1 MKKSIS
7 TLLFYFISVS
17 LFSQKVYTP
26 DWESLD
32 KRPVPSW
39 FEDAKFGIFIHWGL
53 YSVPGW
59 SPKGTYSEWYKYW
72 LENKKLMG
80 NGDFTGTEIY
90 DFSYSHVW
98 QGFHLCRFCSHVQ
111 GDEL

>member
-80 NGDFTGTEIY
+80 NSMIFIQPCMAGI
-90 DFSYSHVW
+90 S
-98 QGFHLCRFCSHVQ
+98 LMPILLPCSRR
-111 GDEL
+111 

>member
-53 YSVPGW
+53 YSVPVRKSMIFIQPCMAGI
-59 SPKGTYSEWYKYW
+59 S
-72 LENKKLMG
+72 LMP
-80 NGDFTGTEIY
+80 I
-90 DFSYSHVW
+90 
-98 QGFHLCRFCSHVQ
+98 LLPCSRR
-111 GDEL
+111 

>member
-80 NGDFTGTEIY
+80 NGDFTVRKSMIFIQPCMAGI
-90 DFSYSHVW
+90 S
-98 QGFHLCRFCSHVQ
+98 LMPILLPCSRR
-111 GDEL
+111 

>member
-53 YSVPGW
+53 YSVDGRLKELIPNGISIGW
-59 SPKGTYSEWYKYW
+59 KTR
-72 LENKKLMG
+72 N
-80 NGDFTGTEIY
+80 
-90 DFSYSHVW
+90 
-98 QGFHLCRFCSHVQ
+98 
-111 GDEL
+111 

>member
-39 FEDAKFGIFIHWGL
+39 FEDAKFWYFYSLGII
-53 YSVPGW
+53 
-59 SPKGTYSEWYKYW
+59 
-72 LENKKLMG
+72 
-80 NGDFTGTEIY
+80 
-90 DFSYSHVW
+90 
-98 QGFHLCRFCSHVQ
+98 LCAGMVA
-111 GDEL
+111 

>member
-32 KRPVPSW
+32 KRP
-39 FEDAKFGIFIHWGL
+39 GII
-53 YSVPGW
+53 
-59 SPKGTYSEWYKYW
+59 
-72 LENKKLMG
+72 
-80 NGDFTGTEIY
+80 
-90 DFSYSHVW
+90 
-98 QGFHLCRFCSHVQ
+98 LCAGMVA
-111 GDEL
+111 

>member
-39 FEDAKFGIFIHWGL
+39 FEDA
-53 YSVPGW
+53 
-59 SPKGTYSEWYKYW
+59 
-72 LENKKLMG
+72 
-80 NGDFTGTEIY
+80 
-90 DFSYSHVW
+90 
-98 QGFHLCRFCSHVQ
+98 
-111 GDEL
+111 